1 MGDLSINCIHLNCY
15 KLKVAI
21 IIPNISR
28 NGPIIYVEYLVE
40 SLVQIGVKVDV
51 FCFENVDN
59 IKGLDVKIRSVKFL
73 DSVNFD
79 EYDIVHS
86 HTIKADLFALKHFY
100 YIRNKW
106 VLTTHNLFKVDL
118 SLLYNPYKSF
128 LISFIWS
135 IAFYYCRN
143 IIVFSRSMKEYYI
156 KEIGL
161 KNYGIIRTGV
171 PVPLV
176 KNIDEDD
183 FEKLIN
189 LKKSYSIVGSSG
201 HLIKRK
207 GFHQLVSFL
216 SMNLSCAVVI
226 MGQGKERESLIKQAN
241 DLGVRDRLLLLGFK
255 SDAVSYYK
263 YFDLFILPSYAEGL
277 PLALL
282 EAMAVG
288 LPIVCSRLD
297 NYKDHFLEDDVS
309 FFNLDDIESLTKSVA
324 ITLKNKE
331 LFAERS
337 KRLYVQKFSTAKMAQ
352 IHYEYYIKIKLN
364 ENEK

>member
-1 MGDLSINCIHLNCY
+1 M
-15 KLKVAI
+15 KVAI
-21 IIPNISR
+21 IIPNLSR

-40 SLVQIGVKVDV
+40 YLLKIGVIVEV
-51 FCFENVDN
+51 YCFENVDN
-59 IKGLDVKIRSVKFL
+59 IKGLDVKIRRVKFL
-73 DSVNFD
+73 NSVNFD

-100 YIRNKW
+100 KIKNKW
-106 VLTTHNLFKVDL
+106 VITTHNLYKMDL
-118 SLLYNPYKSF
+118 SLLYSPLKSF
-128 LISFIWS
+128 VISFIWR

-143 IIVFSRSMKEYYI
+143 IIVFSRSMKEYYL

-171 PVPLV
+171 PVGHV
-176 KNIDEDD
+176 KNIDENDY
-183 FEKLIN
+183 EKLII
-189 LKKSYSIVGSSG
+189 LKKKYSIIGSSG

-216 SMNLSCAVVI
+216 SRNPCCAVVI
-226 MGQGKERESLIKQAN
+226 IGEGKERESLIQQAN

-263 YFDLFILPSYAEGL
+263 YFDLFILPSYTEGL

-282 EAMAVG
+282 EALAVG

-309 FFNLDDIESLTKSVA
+309 FFNLDDIESLSKSVA
-324 ITLKNKE
+324 MTLRNKE

-337 KRLYVQKFSTAKMAQ
+337 KLLYSQKFSTAKMAQ
-352 IHYEYYIKIKLN
+352 IHYDYYVNIKLN
-364 ENEK
+364 ENKK